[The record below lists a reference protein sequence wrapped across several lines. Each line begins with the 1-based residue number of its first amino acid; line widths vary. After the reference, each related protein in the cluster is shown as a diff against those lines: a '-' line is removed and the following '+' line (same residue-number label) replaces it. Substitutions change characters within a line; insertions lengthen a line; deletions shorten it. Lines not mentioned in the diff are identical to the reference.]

1 MNLIYNAQDALFE
14 FMQKGGDVL
23 YLIALLAF
31 FMWLLIFER
40 IWYFYFIYNN
50 ELREAVD
57 KWLPHVIIKNITVDL
72 TEEENLVNISLM
84 FSTSIDPGATDS
96 ITLNLA
102 RAGG

>member
-50 ELREAVD
+50 EL
-57 KWLPHVIIKNITVDL
+57 
-72 TEEENLVNISLM
+72 
-84 FSTSIDPGATDS
+84 
-96 ITLNLA
+96 
-102 RAGG
+102 